1 MFINDNIKSR
11 PPSIVIIIT
20 DAEWLVISNEGMP
33 EVSQPD
39 QQDNKATQVSPRK
52 ESVASTSAQT
62 TVAASTENSA
72 QTQGYDE
79 LAKKLQK
86 DIEEQLRINSS
97 TSGTQTSS
105 TSVNEPLVYHPVPH
119 INMSIQK
126 MMDMGFSN
134 DGGCL
139 TELMACCN
147 GDIRRALDSL
157 LYKK

>member
-1 MFINDNIKSR
+1 
-11 PPSIVIIIT
+11 
-20 DAEWLVISNEGMP
+20 MP
-33 EVSQPD
+33 ETVSLD
-39 QQDNKATQVSPRK
+39 QDKGTQMSPRK
-52 ESVASTSAQT
+52 ESVASTSVQT
-62 TVAASTENSA
+62 TVAASTETSA

-79 LAKKLQK
+79 LARKLQK
-86 DIEEQLRINSS
+86 DIEEQLRLNSS
-97 TSGTQTSS
+97 TAGTQTTSSAAS
-105 TSVNEPLVYHPVPH
+105 TSAAPSAPVPFVYHPVPH
-119 INMSIQK
+119 INLSIIK

>member
-1 MFINDNIKSR
+1 MFINVNINSW
-11 PPSIVIIIT
+11 PPWTFIIIIT

-79 LAKKLQK
+79 LAKKLQM

-97 TSGTQTSS
+97 TSGTQTGSS
-105 TSVNEPLVYHPVPH
+105 VTGPIVYHPVPH
-119 INMSIQK
+119 INMSINK
-126 MMDMGFSN
+126 MVDMGFSN

>member
-1 MFINDNIKSR
+1 M
-11 PPSIVIIIT
+11 IVIIIIT

-79 LAKKLQK
+79 LAKKLQM

-97 TSGTQTSS
+97 TSGTQTGSS
-105 TSVNEPLVYHPVPH
+105 ATEPIVYHPVPH
-119 INMSIQK
+119 INMSIHK

>member
-1 MFINDNIKSR
+1 M
-11 PPSIVIIIT
+11 
-20 DAEWLVISNEGMP
+20 VISREGMP
-33 EVSQPD
+33 EGGSLQE

-62 TVAASTENSA
+62 TVAASTETSA

-79 LAKKLQK
+79 LAKKLQQ
-86 DIEEQLRINSS
+86 DIEDQLRLNSS
-97 TSGTQTSS
+97 TAGTQTSS
-105 TSVNEPLVYHPVPH
+105 SSASASIKTPIVYHPVPH
-119 INMSIQK
+119 INLSIIR

-157 LYKK
+157 LYNKK

>member
-1 MFINDNIKSR
+1 MISSEGLPDNS
-11 PPSIVIIIT
+11 
-20 DAEWLVISNEGMP
+20 L
-33 EVSQPD
+33 D
-39 QQDNKATQVSPRK
+39 QNKATQVTPRK
-52 ESVASTSAQT
+52 ESLPSTSSSSSVASTSVQT
-62 TVAASTENSA
+62 TLEAAASVATASA

-79 LAKKLQK
+79 LARKLQK

-97 TSGTQTSS
+97 TAGTQTSMPP
-105 TSVNEPLVYHPVPH
+105 TAPMVYHPVPH
-119 INMSIQK
+119 INMSIVR

>member
-1 MFINDNIKSR
+1 M
-11 PPSIVIIIT
+11 T
-20 DAEWLVISNEGMP
+20 
-33 EVSQPD
+33 
-39 QQDNKATQVSPRK
+39 PRK
-52 ESVASTSAQT
+52 ESLPSTSSSSVASTSVQT
-62 TVAASTENSA
+62 TVEAAASVATASA

-79 LAKKLQK
+79 LARKLQK

-97 TSGTQTSS
+97 TAGTQTSMS
-105 TSVNEPLVYHPVPH
+105 PTAPMVYHPVPH
-119 INMSIQK
+119 INMSIVR